1 MDRSVYSDVGVLSS
15 KVGDGGGV
23 PLASTTPHH
32 TTAPAAVNTWPATA
46 ATAAAWRTARG
57 TDRWPIVQ
65 HPWRPTYL
73 NRGGDAVDAAVAVD
87 TTDNQE

>member
-1 MDRSVYSDVGVLSS
+1 
-15 KVGDGGGV
+15 
-23 PLASTTPHH
+23 
-32 TTAPAAVNTWPATA
+32 
-46 ATAAAWRTARG
+46 
-57 TDRWPIVQ
+57 VQ

>member
-1 MDRSVYSDVGVLSS
+1 MDVRA
-15 KVGDGGGV
+15 DGTHAV
-23 PLASTTPHH
+23 CLQLLRTQNTQPPRPLLLHPLPPRDLGEEVILATIR
-32 TTAPAAVNTWPATA
+32 ARDAA
-46 ATAAAWRTARG
+46 
-57 TDRWPIVQ
+57 IVQ